1 MKELTLLLL
10 NDYLQWSGK
19 IIRRP
24 SEINIILLSI
34 IIGSIFLPKSRHF
47 MNLLLCNLFYQLRP
61 LLRIARQKFFV
72 Q

>member
-34 IIGSIFLPKSRHF
+34 IISSIFCQ
-47 MNLLLCNLFYQLRP
+47 N
-61 LLRIARQKFFV
+61 
-72 Q
+72 